1 MVKTR
6 DALRILDHIAGKDP
20 GFEKWAEGEEIN
32 IEVAQLIYDARTAA
46 GLTQRELAA
55 LIGSQQ
61 PVIARLEDAD
71 YRGHSL
77 TMLKRI
83 AKALG
88 KRVQI
93 QLVPE
98 TKRRVAHRAPTAP
111 KSIRRRAGR

>member
-6 DALRILDHIAGKDP
+6 DALRILDDIAGKDS
-20 GFEKWAEGEEIN
+20 GFEKWAERETIN
-32 IEVAQLIYDARTAA
+32 IEVAQLIYDARSEA
-46 GLTQRELAA
+46 GLTQKELAD

-61 PVIARLEDAD
+61 PVIARVEDAD

-83 AKALG
+83 ARALG

-93 QLVPE
+93 RLVPE
-98 TKRRVAHRAPTAP
+98 LKRRVAHRAPANS
-111 KSIRRRAGR
+111 KSTRRRASR